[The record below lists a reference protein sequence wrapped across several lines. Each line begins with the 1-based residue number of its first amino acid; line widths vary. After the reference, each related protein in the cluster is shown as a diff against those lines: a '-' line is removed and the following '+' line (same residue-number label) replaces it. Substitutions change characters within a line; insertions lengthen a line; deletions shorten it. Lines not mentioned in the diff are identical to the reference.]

1 MSEIKDEWAGWV
13 IPTILYGL
21 ALSGLLFQA
30 GAIVSATWP
39 LNPFHPV
46 SYEVKVK
53 AWKQVQLE
61 NGTIICVPIN
71 VTRVVV
77 VIKA

>member
-1 MSEIKDEWAGWV
+1 MSQIKDEWAGWV

-39 LNPFHPV
+39 PFHPV
-46 SYEVKVK
+46 SYEVEVK

-61 NGTIICVPIN
+61 NGTTVWVPIN
-71 VTRVVV
+71 VTNVVV
-77 VIKA
+77 VVRS